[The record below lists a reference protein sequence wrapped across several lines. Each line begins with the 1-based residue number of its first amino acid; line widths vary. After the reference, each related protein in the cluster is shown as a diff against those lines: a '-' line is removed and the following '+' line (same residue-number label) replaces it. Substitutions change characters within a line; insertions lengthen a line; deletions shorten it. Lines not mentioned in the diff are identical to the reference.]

1 MKKGKMVVFEGLN
14 GSGKTYQAKL
24 LAERWPAVYMHEIG
38 SHRTSS
44 FPVLLKRLLNL
55 DNFRPVTEQ
64 YFITGSRAFN
74 LQDVNTFLNNGFNV
88 VYDRYIYSS
97 HIYSN
102 RNASYQPEVT
112 DAIWDL
118 HNIIKKDIVPTVTI
132 ILDITPDERKKR
144 LMRRKEDLDKYEDVD
159 DYVIEY
165 RRNVYRAL
173 GRTRMHCH
181 VIDGS
186 RPMDIVFNRIR
197 NVLRC
202 YDI

>member
-24 LAERWPAVYMHEIG
+24 LAERWPAVYMHEVG

-44 FPVLLKRLLNL
+44 FPVLLKRLLHMDNL
-55 DNFRPVTEQ
+55 RPITEQ

-102 RNASYQPEVT
+102 RNAMDQPEVT

-118 HNIIKKDIVPTVTI
+118 HDIIKKDLLPTVTI
-132 ILDITPDERKKR
+132 ILDINPHERKKR
-144 LMRRKEDLDKYEDVD
+144 LMRRKEGLDKYEDVD

-165 RRNVYRAL
+165 RRNVYLAL
-173 GRTRMHCH
+173 GRTRTNCH
-181 VIDGS
+181 IVDGS
-186 RPMDIVFNRIR
+186 LPMETVFNHIR
-197 NVLRC
+197 NILIGYR
-202 YDI
+202 I

>member
-24 LAERWPAVYMHEIG
+24 LAERWPAVYMHEVG
-38 SHRTSS
+38 SQRTSS
-44 FPVLLKRLLNL
+44 FPVLLKKLLHMDNL
-55 DNFRPVTEQ
+55 SPITEQ
-64 YFITGSRAFN
+64 YFITGSRSFN
-74 LQDVNTFLNNGFNV
+74 LQQANTFLNNGYNI

-102 RNASYQPEVT
+102 REAIYQPKVT

-118 HNIIKKDIVPTVTI
+118 HDIIKKDIVPTVTI

-144 LMRRKEDLDKYEDVD
+144 LMRRKEGLDKYEDVD

-186 RPMDIVFNRIR
+186 CPMDIVFNRIR
-197 NVLRC
+197 NVLR
-202 YDI
+202 YYGI

>member
-1 MKKGKMVVFEGLN
+1 MRKGKMVVFEGLN

-24 LAERWPAVYMHEIG
+24 LAERWPAVYMHEVG

-44 FPVLLKRLLNL
+44 FPVLLKRLLHMDNL
-55 DNFRPVTEQ
+55 SPITEQ
-64 YFITGSRAFN
+64 YFITGSRSFN
-74 LQDVNTFLNNGFNV
+74 LQQVNTFINNGYNV

-102 RNASYQPEVT
+102 RDAMDQPEVT

-118 HNIIKKDIVPTVTI
+118 HDIIKKDIVPTVTI
-132 ILDITPDERKKR
+132 ILDIDPDERKKR
-144 LMRRKEDLDKYEDVD
+144 LMRRKEGLDKYEDVD

-186 RPMDIVFNRIR
+186 HQMDIVFNRIR
-197 NVLRC
+197 NVLR
-202 YDI
+202 YYGI